1 MGLDPPTVMTL
12 SPLLYSLAQSN
23 SPRLILALR
32 PQDPL
37 PDWITHVVR
46 LGPNLQ
52 IIYQGEKDLMGQGK
66 IIPWY
71 RGSHMHK
78 GFVGTSLFVELQS
91 ICKTSAYDAEISRSG
106 EEKRG
111 D

>member
-1 MGLDPPTVMTL
+1 MTL
-12 SPLLYSLAQSN
+12 SPLLCSLAQSN

-52 IIYQGEKDLMGQGK
+52 IIYQGEKDLVGQGK
-66 IIPWY
+66 TSLYY
-71 RGSHMHK
+71 RGSNMHK
-78 GFVGTSLFVELQS
+78 GFVGTSLSLKLPS
-91 ICKTSAYDAEISRSG
+91 ICRISACNAVISRSG
-106 EEKRG
+106 EENRG